1 MRLGRPPRTAAT
13 GEHGVDHA
21 IGGGVQHAAHAGA
34 ALASQALAICG
45 WTILLLTLRGGL
57 EELSGVFG
65 GRVSASAVP
74 PMRQCGHPVPRSL
87 LRLGKTANSA
97 RISLSFSAWLS
108 LLRSGIVLTR

>member
-1 MRLGRPPRTAAT
+1 
-13 GEHGVDHA
+13 
-21 IGGGVQHAAHAGA
+21 VQHAAHAGA

-65 GRVSASAVP
+65 GRVSASSCASNAA
-74 PMRQCGHPVPRSL
+74 MRASCAAIRSCASA
-87 LRLGKTANSA
+87 RRANSA